1 MFLIDT
7 GADGSLMTLSFRF
20 EMFVISAVYYF
31 YSTINIF
38 NINSSSLMQVKNSL
52 SKHDDAVVDG

>member
-7 GADGSLMTLSFRF
+7 GADDSLMTMFFRF

-38 NINSSSLMQVKNSL
+38 NINSSSLM
-52 SKHDDAVVDG
+52 